1 MEADDYVVV
10 VKKKTRRGCE
20 FGVPPRH
27 HSAALPTPPS
37 NLQAFK
43 PFPHWPT
50 ALLWALGINSTTRF
64 GPEARQNSV
73 MTLLP
78 MPLPSNRE

>member
-50 ALLWALGINSTTRF
+50 ALLWASIPLQDLAQKH
-64 GPEARQNSV
+64 ARTQ
-73 MTLLP
+73 
-78 MPLPSNRE
+78 